1 MLRTCDLELFICFK
15 GVVYIVITIL
25 CVYCISKYLSIFF
38 IILHNVNTLICL
50 HIYVCICVY
59 VYVYVCMCIYVY
71 MYICICIYMDVC
83 VYMYVYVCVSV
94 CMHVYVYMYDVYY
107 NICVLCMYNV

>member
-15 GVVYIVITIL
+15 GGVYIVITIL
-25 CVYCISKYLSIFF
+25 CVYRISKYLSIFF

-50 HIYVCICVY
+50 YIYMYEYVYVCVYMYIYICIYIWIYVCIC
-59 VYVYVCMCIYVY
+59 MY
-71 MYICICIYMDVC
+71 M
-83 VYMYVYVCVSV
+83 CVSV
-94 CMHVYVYMYDVYY
+94 CIHVYEYMHDVYY